1 MVCDGGVSREIEI
14 GRRDRM
20 VDRNYRVGPRLVLRE
35 LYLALCREDRHE
47 YPYDDMT
54 RCVLCYKRWRLGEK
68 CATSIRVY
76 IVMKLNITNGRLSL
90 TYIRC
95 AYITR
100 QHKTLAIT
108 DAHFNE
114 VSRIN
119 CTDSSRYSSQQGGLF
134 VNSTPRNTPLSRR
147 TMHLSHNRMRAEIEK
162 NAMGICRSLVM
173 TGK

>member
-1 MVCDGGVSREIEI
+1 
-14 GRRDRM
+14 
-20 VDRNYRVGPRLVLRE
+20 
-35 LYLALCREDRHE
+35 
-47 YPYDDMT
+47 MT
-54 RCVLCYKRWRLGEK
+54 RCVLCYERWRLGEK
-68 CATSIRVY
+68 RATSIRVY

>member
-1 MVCDGGVSREIEI
+1 
-14 GRRDRM
+14 
-20 VDRNYRVGPRLVLRE
+20 
-35 LYLALCREDRHE
+35 
-47 YPYDDMT
+47 MT
-54 RCVLCYKRWRLGEK
+54 RCVLCYERWRLGEK
-68 CATSIRVY
+68 RATSIRVY

-162 NAMGICRSLVM
+162 KRHGYLSFSSYDRKVDSKKVKMVKHGSSRQHVVKRHLEVRIHIYCPLIVGVGAD
-173 TGK
+173 